1 MNAHPGL
8 LPGNGELDAVAEVE
22 QLLLLATQ
30 LGEPRALLVLLV
42 PDNVINVKSWIDNKA
57 ANDKKY

>member
-1 MNAHPGL
+1 MNADPGL
-8 LPGNGELDAVAEVE
+8 LPGDGELDAVAEVE
-22 QLLLLATQ
+22 QLLLLSAQ

-42 PDNVINVKSWIDNKA
+42 PDNVFNVKSWVDNKA